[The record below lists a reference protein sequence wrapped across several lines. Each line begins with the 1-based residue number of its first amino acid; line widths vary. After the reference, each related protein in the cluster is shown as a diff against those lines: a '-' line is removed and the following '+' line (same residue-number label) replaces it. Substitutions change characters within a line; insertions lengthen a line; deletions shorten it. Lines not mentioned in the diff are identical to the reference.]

1 MAKLWTARRFTDMRT
16 LWRGIVRTI
25 FWSHE
30 RGSWPYDLAVILI
43 VVFVLVTPTHWF
55 HDQPQV
61 SAAFGSKVQLQS
73 EDPASQTHT
82 YRVDATVLAPEK
94 RTTRATPELERETHD
109 ILARTVA
116 ELKDQTF
123 QVVHIEPVSA
133 QDGSILYYDVTV
145 HPTPLM

>member
-1 MAKLWTARRFTDMRT
+1 MRT

-25 FWSHE
+25 FWSYE

-43 VVFVLVTPTHWF
+43 IIFVLVTPTRWF
-55 HDQPQV
+55 HDQPQ
-61 SAAFGSKVQLQS
+61 ATTAFGSKVQLESQ
-73 EDPASQTHT
+73 DPANQTHT
-82 YRVDATVLAPEK
+82 YRLDATALPAEK

-109 ILARTVA
+109 ILARTVD

-123 QVVHIEPVSA
+123 QVIHIEPVSA

-145 HPTPLM
+145 HPSPLM